1 MLGFKEYSLTSF
13 ELLLRARMKN
23 YFLYELGPIL
33 PNFFVGNEFFYD
45 DDGKE
50 LSLEEG
56 MKKAFDEFNY
66 VYAYDRSFS
75 TGPATPTSLI
85 SIPNNYIGQTVNG
98 VPVEDLIPN
107 SFRNIISFGKFD
119 YYKLAA
125 EYLVRNNIVPD
136 IGFKN
141 EPWASVSL
149 FRELSLMTVFFKEF
163 YLFLKEINFS
173 SLSSNSSVNDD
184 FNFIRKSAAFAA
196 AGANWIQLVLL
207 PPGGSGTI
215 EKNAASNKIKLEQ
228 FLRDTVFTEINPCC
242 TFKDFSG
249 YGFDVDEGFFGD
261 TFVER
266 LPAGGVKGQEES
278 NYIFRLSDIHTAIV
292 GTGTNEKKLFD
303 TIDEMTTAEKCH
315 FCQRNRFYFKDQNSS
330 LMAAVESDLSGDEL
344 EKFYEKLNCEQFG
357 YGKKGSAS
365 IANKNAPPGSFIR
378 EAFSPTDKDSPIK
391 CKGTDKINYVEQY
404 KTASSA
410 FKIGLN
416 YRFFTLRE
424 AVNQVN
430 INIDDNLVSIV
441 DGV

>member
-1 MLGFKEYSLTSF
+1 
-13 ELLLRARMKN
+13 
-23 YFLYELGPIL
+23 
-33 PNFFVGNEFFYD
+33 
-45 DDGKE
+45 
-50 LSLEEG
+50 
-56 MKKAFDEFNY
+56 NY

-228 FLRDTVFTEINPCC
+228 FLRDTVFTEINP
-242 TFKDFSG
+242 
-249 YGFDVDEGFFGD
+249 
-261 TFVER
+261 
-266 LPAGGVKGQEES
+266 
-278 NYIFRLSDIHTAIV
+278 
-292 GTGTNEKKLFD
+292 
-303 TIDEMTTAEKCH
+303 
-315 FCQRNRFYFKDQNSS
+315 
-330 LMAAVESDLSGDEL
+330 
-344 EKFYEKLNCEQFG
+344 
-357 YGKKGSAS
+357 
-365 IANKNAPPGSFIR
+365 
-378 EAFSPTDKDSPIK
+378 
-391 CKGTDKINYVEQY
+391 
-404 KTASSA
+404 
-410 FKIGLN
+410 
-416 YRFFTLRE
+416 
-424 AVNQVN
+424 
-430 INIDDNLVSIV
+430 
-441 DGV
+441 